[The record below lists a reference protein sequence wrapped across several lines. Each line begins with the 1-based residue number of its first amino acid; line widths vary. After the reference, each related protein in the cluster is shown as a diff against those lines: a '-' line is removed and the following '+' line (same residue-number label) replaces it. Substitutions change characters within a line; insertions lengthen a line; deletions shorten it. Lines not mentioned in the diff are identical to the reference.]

1 MSFAEIVHSLGR
13 LQRELD
19 EALAKKKKA
28 DESQQLRLSRTEGGG
43 FQRKVEGPRCGCC
56 FSPLRLQSELESALA
71 SKHKADENE
80 QLQLGRRH
88 EMNTADSACFFM
100 SCVSVLP
107 PLRLHSELQS
117 AIASKQKAE
126 DQQLDSA
133 TSRCHYRAA
142 ICAPPFLFQASVRA
156 GCSHCQQA
164 GSRCRSTAVAQ
175 THQRAVAHCMTHA
188 PWLLLHVGLL
198 PFTGCRA
205 S

>member
-1 MSFAEIVHSLGR
+1 MKLLPKSKKQMRVNSCRSAAQRGA
-13 LQRELD
+13 LQW
-19 EALAKKKKA
+19 
-28 DESQQLRLSRTEGGG
+28 
-43 FQRKVEGPRCGCC
+43 KVEKPLCWLRS
-56 FSPLRLQSELESALA
+56 SPLRLQSELESALA

-88 EMNTADSACFFM
+88 DVNTADSACFFM

-133 TSRCHYRAA
+133 TSRCHHGRLFVLLHFFFRLQCELDAA
-142 ICAPPFLFQASVRA
+142 IANKQEADD
-156 GCSHCQQA
+156 
-164 GSRCRSTAVAQ
+164 SRQLSLRRTGGLCTLHDPCAVA
-175 THQRAVAHCMTHA
+175 
-188 PWLLLHVGLL
+188 PLYVGLL
-198 PFTGCRA
+198 PFSGCRA